1 MRDLL
6 VGDGKAVDIFNSG
19 RNIPLAHGF
28 HRIAITGVTGFLRIC
43 AVLGISRMIF
53 QFSFKSGFKNGSKN
67 FLQGSLNLFYR
78 LWSVRIVDSL
88 TNFFLYGLGYA
99 SP

>member
-1 MRDLL
+1 
-6 VGDGKAVDIFNSG
+6 
-19 RNIPLAHGF
+19 
-28 HRIAITGVTGFLRIC
+28 
-43 AVLGISRMIF
+43 MIF

-88 TNFFLYGLGYA
+88 TNFFFRWT
-99 SP
+99 P